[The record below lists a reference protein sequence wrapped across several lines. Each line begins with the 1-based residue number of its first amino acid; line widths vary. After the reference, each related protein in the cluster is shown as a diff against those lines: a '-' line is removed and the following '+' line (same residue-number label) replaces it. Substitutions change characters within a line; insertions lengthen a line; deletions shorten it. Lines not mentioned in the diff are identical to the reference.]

1 MRMIRRLPVLRI
13 AALFIAISA
22 IGGDA
27 RQQKTTGFAA
37 QIEALSEPGGYFDTD
52 NLISNER
59 SYLQVLPDL
68 ERPDVRGG
76 AYVGVGPDQNF
87 SYIARLRPSIAFILD
102 IRRDNLLLH
111 LLFKAVFEQ
120 ARTRIEYLSL
130 LFGRPMPGSA
140 EHWRTDP
147 VERLA
152 EYIDAAPP
160 ERESLAARRERL
172 ETAIRRYG
180 IPLSAGDMA
189 TIAKFHGTFI
199 AAGLALRFESIG
211 RPPQS
216 HYPAYRDLL
225 VATDA
230 LGRKGNF
237 LATEDSFQFV
247 KSLEGRDLVVPV
259 VGNLAG
265 PTALAAIGTVLKRR
279 GEPLSAFYTSNVEFY
294 LAREGTLDRFLD
306 NLSRIPHKRGAVIIR
321 SVFGGFGRG
330 STSVTESIDDV
341 LAGAPSLKRELRQR

>member
-13 AALFIAISA
+13 VALFIAISA
-22 IGGDA
+22 IGGGA

-147 VERLA
+147 IERLA

-160 ERESLAARRERL
+160 ERESFAARRERL

-180 IPLSAGDMA
+180 SRSVPETWRRSRNFTARSSPPGS
-189 TIAKFHGTFI
+189 
-199 AAGLALRFESIG
+199 ALRFESIG

-237 LATEDSFQFV
+237 LASEDSFQFV
-247 KSLEGRDLVVPV
+247 KSLEGETWSCRWW
-259 VGNLAG
+259 
-265 PTALAAIGTVLKRR
+265 AISPGRR
-279 GEPLSAFYTSNVEFY
+279 
-294 LAREGTLDRFLD
+294 R
-306 NLSRIPHKRGAVIIR
+306 SRP
-321 SVFGGFGRG
+321 S
-330 STSVTESIDDV
+330 
-341 LAGAPSLKRELRQR
+341 APS